1 MADNS
6 NVIVMDISN
15 NVKDSIGKLAK
26 ALKDGNNIVI
36 FPEGTRTKD
45 GEIAEFKQTF
55 AIIAKEMNVPVVPI
69 CVSGA
74 FEKIKVGKTFPSF
87 NAEIKVSFLPEMK
100 PLENESYEEFAS
112 KVRGV
117 IEEKLNQCNSSKK

>member
-1 MADNS
+1 
-6 NVIVMDISN
+6 MDISN

-55 AIIAKEMNVPVVPI
+55 AIIAKEMKIPVIPVCI
-69 CVSGA
+69 SGA
-74 FEKIKVGKTFPSF
+74 FEKIKVGKTMPKFGSK
-87 NAEIKVSFLPEMK
+87 IKVQFLKQMLPDAT
-100 PLENESYEEFAS
+100 ESYENFAERVREEID
-112 KVRGV
+112 KVLQKERC
-117 IEEKLNQCNSSKK
+117 I